1 MLAAQSA
8 VQLAFSRLPLHGTLL
23 PPSIVYQALLNFGML
38 LLLTGVL
45 GTPWQALTLQSPLLV
60 YSQLLVPVQRAE

>member
-23 PPSIVYQALLNFGML
+23 PPSMVYQALPNIGML
-38 LLLTGVL
+38 LLLAGVV
-45 GTPWQALTLQSPLLV
+45 GTPWQALTVQFPL
-60 YSQLLVPVQRAE
+60 PE